1 MDERDFEHLIV
12 VLGKRLN
19 NDALTPEGESR
30 VQALVDRAMTQDLSN
45 TIVAFCGGVTNG
57 QSLSEAEAMH
67 RRFLELV
74 PLVKQESIG
83 ALIIEDESTNTV
95 ENIRNLAEKLIDSG
109 LASNNKPL
117 TVTLLSSDYHLK
129 RVFTI
134 QKLLD
139 EQGLLK
145 HLKHCCGEVGLT
157 INLSY
162 ETQEHILVPY
172 PHNCLSGQLFV
183 LIDQLTIYRVF
194 LEGQMNNVFTKP
206 IEELISKPYEIAV
219 TALDGINGIL
229 DINNKECLLL
239 MEQMPII
246 RALVDNSANTQ
257 SATCVYEYLPLL
269 DTLLTFFNRYVD
281 PEQDQSVKWWK

>member
-30 VQALVDRAMTQDLSN
+30 VQALVDRAMIQDFSN

-74 PLVKQESIG
+74 PFVKRELIG

-109 LASNNKPL
+109 LVSKNKPL
-117 TVTLLSSDYHLK
+117 NVTLLSSDYHLK

-145 HLKHCCGEVGLT
+145 HLEYCCGEAGLT

-162 ETQEHILVPY
+162 ETQDHILVPY

-194 LEGQMNNVFTKP
+194 LEGQMNNVFTQP
-206 IEELISKPYEIAV
+206 FEELISKPYEIAIS
-219 TALDGINGIL
+219 ALDGIDSIL
-229 DINNKECLLL
+229 DINNKECQLLI
-239 MEQMPII
+239 EQMPII
-246 RALVDNSANTQ
+246 RALVDNSANIH
-257 SATCVYEYLPLL
+257 SATRVNEHLPLL